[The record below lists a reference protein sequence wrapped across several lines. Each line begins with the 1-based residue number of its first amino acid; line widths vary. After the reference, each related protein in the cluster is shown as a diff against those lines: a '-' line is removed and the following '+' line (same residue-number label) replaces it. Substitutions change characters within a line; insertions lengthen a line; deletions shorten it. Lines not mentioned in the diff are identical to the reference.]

1 MNNYTNLVN
10 EKIEQHLGK
19 YFKENDPMIEVCKY
33 SLNNGKKIRPS
44 ISLDICKSLLHSTKN
59 VEFPSL
65 LVEYLHA
72 ASLIIDD
79 LPCMDNADTRRN
91 NPSTHVKYGESVT
104 QLCSIVL
111 VSLSMDALN
120 FKLDSSEEES
130 EEMMKIGYQVFSKLS
145 KILGNE
151 GIAGGQLLDLAL
163 NKKDVKTMLDEKN
176 KKVDLHDMIVKKTGA
191 LFELSFIIGWLFGK
205 GDSRNLDD
213 IRNASLYF
221 SMIYQILDDLDDVV
235 EDEASEVSKENS
247 KNYVIT
253 HGKEQSIKDCVMYIN
268 KFRMEMVK
276 LNIYSEY
283 FADLMKYVK
292 EKLIKYE

>member
-1 MNNYTNLVN
+1 MNNYISLVN
-10 EKIEQHLGK
+10 EKIEQHLEK
-19 YFKENDPMIEVCKY
+19 YFKKNDPMMEVCKY

-44 ISLDICKSLLHSTKN
+44 ISLDICKSLLNSTKN
-59 VEFPSL
+59 AEFPSL

-72 ASLIIDD
+72 SSLIIDD

-130 EEMMKIGYQVFSKLS
+130 DEMMKISYQVFTKLS

-176 KKVDLHDMIVKKTGA
+176 KKVDLHDMIIKKTGA

-205 GDSRNLDD
+205 GDSKNVDD
-213 IRNASLYF
+213 VRNASLYF

-253 HGKEQSIKDCVMYIN
+253 HGKEQSIKDCLMYIN